1 MAHIYCN
8 LSGIHLNT
16 HIRILCR
23 HTLNKDKKANKS
35 VMIIISYSVK
45 IKPAFEMLL
54 RPMLLISYVVY

>member
-35 VMIIISYSVK
+35 VMDYHFIFDEDRSN
-45 IKPAFEMLL
+45 L
-54 RPMLLISYVVY
+54 

>member
-35 VMIIISYSVK
+35 VMDYHFLFGK
-45 IKPAFEMLL
+45 D
-54 RPMLLISYVVY
+54 